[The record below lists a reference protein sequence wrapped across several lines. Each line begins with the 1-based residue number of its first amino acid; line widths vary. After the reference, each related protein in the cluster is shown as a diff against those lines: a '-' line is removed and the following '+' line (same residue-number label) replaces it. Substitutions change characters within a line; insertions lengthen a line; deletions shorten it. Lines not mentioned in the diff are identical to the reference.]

1 MKTIEQT
8 LSDYIN
14 KQIEADSGIDLKN
27 INLDEVLDSLGI
39 VSLFAFI
46 EEEYGVDLFDNNEEI
61 NFKDFNSIVKNI
73 EALAVKS

>member
-8 LSDYIN
+8 LSDYIS
-14 KQIEADSGIDLKN
+14 KQVEADSGIDLKN